1 MTSVFI
7 KRNAM
12 GRQRNAGRMPVP
24 TKAETRVRQPFA
36 KEH

>member
-7 KRNAM
+7 RRNAM
-12 GRQRNAGRMPVP
+12 DRQRNAGRMPVP
-24 TKAETRVRQPFA
+24 TEAETRVRQPFA